1 MNDPKTS
8 VLIVREK
15 ILYSG
20 ETYIVGKNFTLPLVH
35 LNGEFFAG
43 NLGAYEIGKVER
55 FFGGAKRVFIVIAIC
70 PDSYERGNN
79 GKKNSKQSP
88 QKLPNDP
95 QTPIK
100 RGGGQNHIFL
110 YKHFK

>member
-1 MNDPKTS
+1 MNELKTTNCA
-8 VLIVREK
+8 RE
-15 ILYSG
+15 
-20 ETYIVGKNFTLPLVH
+20 YIVFWRKFHLWQKCYTFTPFESRNV
-35 LNGEFFAG
+35 FAG
-43 NLGAYEIGKVER
+43 NLGAYEFGKVER
-55 FFGGAKRVFIVIAIC
+55 FFGGARRVFIVIAIC

-100 RGGGQNHIFL
+100 RGGGQNHTFP